1 MLDWRPPQDLVAA
14 TQARRADIT
23 KALIEEQ
30 GLRVA
35 SGPFVGMTLLADVCW
50 GDGDM
55 APKLLGV
62 YEAELHPVIA
72 KAIGRDPK
80 TVINIG
86 CAEGYYAVGMAR
98 LLPQARVFAFESDER
113 GQDICRR
120 AATANQVAERVA
132 VAGAC
137 DAALL
142 RRTIPQ
148 NERPLLIVDCEG
160 AELALLDAAQV
171 DGLLRCDIIVECHD
185 FIDPKITSALRER
198 FEQSHDVETVIEGA
212 RDPNAFTGLRR
223 WTSIDRW
230 LAVNENRPVMM
241 NWLVCWS
248 R

>member
-1 MLDWRPPQDLVAA
+1 MLDWQPPQDLVAA

-23 KALIEEQ
+23 RVLMEEQ

-35 SGPFVGMTLLADVCW
+35 SGPLAGMLLLADVCW

-62 YEAELHPVIA
+62 YETELHPAVA
-72 KAIGRDPK
+72 RAIGRDPK

-98 LLPQARVFAFESDER
+98 LLPRARVFAFESDER

-120 AATANQVAERVA
+120 AAAANQVGERVT

-137 DAALL
+137 DVALL
-142 RRTIPQ
+142 RRTVPQ

-160 AELALLDAAQV
+160 AELALLDPAQV

-185 FIDPKITSALRER
+185 FIDPRITSALRER
-198 FEQSHDVETVIEGA
+198 FEQSHDVENVIEGA
-212 RDPNAFTGLRR
+212 RDPNAFTSLRH